1 MGKHIGKQSA
11 KFDKDIFIIETAST
25 VGSKEGEGPLKDYFD
40 YISEDNYFG
49 EDSWEKA
56 ESKMVN
62 SNFKLCI
69 EKAGLSFNDINYIY
83 AGDLLNQNCGSNY
96 AIRELGIPFFGIFGA
111 CSTMGEALAL
121 GAINIESGIGKK
133 ILVGASSHFCSAEKQ
148 FRFPLALGNQRPPT
162 STWTVT
168 GAACAESGIG
178 KKILVGASSHFCSAE
193 KQFRFPLAL
202 GNQRPPTST
211 WTVTGA
217 ACALLSDKGENIK
230 IKGITT
236 GKIVDMGI
244 KDANNMGGAM
254 APAAADVII
263 NNLKDFNIEP
273 SYYDMIFTG
282 DLGYVGKEIT
292 IELVK
297 KAGFDISK
305 NYTDCGIEIFDR
317 DKQDTHCG
325 GSGCACAGTT
335 FAGMI
340 YSKLKSGELNRILF
354 IPTGA
359 LMSPTSIQQG
369 ESIAGIAHG
378 IIIER

>member
-11 KFDKDIFIIETAST
+11 IFDKDIFIINTAST
-25 VGSKEGEGPLKDYFD
+25 VGKKEGEGPLKDYFD
-40 YISEDNYFG
+40 VILEDSLYG

-62 SNFKLCI
+62 ENMKLVVNK
-69 EKAGLSFNDINYIY
+69 EKLQFSDIDYIY
-83 AGDLLNQNCGSNY
+83 AGDLLNQSSGSNY
-96 AIRELGIPFFGIFGA
+96 AIRDLGVPFFGIFGA
-111 CSTMGEALAL
+111 CSTIGEGMAL
-121 GAINIESGIGKK
+121 GAINIESGVGRK
-133 ILVGASSHFCSAEKQ
+133 ILVGASSHFCAAEKQ
-148 FRFPLALGNQRPPT
+148 FRFPLGLGTQRPLT

-168 GAACAESGIG
+168 GAA
-178 KKILVGASSHFCSAE
+178 
-193 KQFRFPLAL
+193 AL
-202 GNQRPPTST
+202 I
-211 WTVTGA
+211 
-217 ACALLSDKGENIK
+217 LSDTGKSIK

-236 GKIVDMGI
+236 GKIVDLGI
-244 KDANNMGGAM
+244 KDANNMGSAM

-263 NNLKDFNIEP
+263 NNLKDFNIQP
-273 SYYDMIFTG
+273 DYYDMIFTG
-282 DLGYVGKEIT
+282 DLGYVGKQLT

-297 KAGFDISK
+297 EAGYDISK
-305 NYTDCGIEIFDR
+305 NYTDCGIEIFDQNT
-317 DKQDTHCG
+317 QDTHSG

-340 YSKLKSGELNRILF
+340 FDKLKKGELNRILF